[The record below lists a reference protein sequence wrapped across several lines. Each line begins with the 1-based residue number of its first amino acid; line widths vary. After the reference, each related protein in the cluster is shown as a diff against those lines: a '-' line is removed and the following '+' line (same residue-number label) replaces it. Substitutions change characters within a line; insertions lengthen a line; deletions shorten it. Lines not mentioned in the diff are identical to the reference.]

1 MEVMNRFSKKDEKD
15 NVATAL
21 VDLGKNKIA
30 HIYMSNEEHLI
41 DVESNEM
48 IPHGNKIALNDI
60 NNGDKIYKYGEVIGL
75 CTEDIKKGDLVHV
88 HNVRSLT
95 VDIPKEFKKE
105 IMRQIKIKQNEG
117 EASEL

>member
-1 MEVMNRFSKKDEKD
+1 MNRFSKKDEKD

-21 VDLGKNKIA
+21 VDLGKNKTA
-30 HIYMSNEEHLI
+30 HIYLSNGEHLTNI
-41 DVESNEM
+41 YSNEM

-60 NNGDKIYKYGEVIGL
+60 NNGDKIYKYGEVIGV

-88 HNVRSLT
+88 HNVKSLT

-105 IMRQIKIKQNEG
+105 IMRQIKIIQEEG
-117 EASEL
+117 EANEL